1 MRFFRFIFS
10 KIFLKNFAICV
21 LITLLLIFLVFKFLN
36 IYTLHGKSNTVPNFI
51 GLNIDNLDHILV
63 DEEFKF
69 VLVDSVYDNS
79 KERGTIVM
87 QDPPSNTRVKKGR
100 KIYLTVVAKLPEMVK
115 MPNLI
120 DLSLRQA
127 LAELRS
133 LGLKIGQLKYVNDI
147 AENAVLQQLYQG
159 DTIKPDTLILKSS
172 TIDLVLG
179 KGVNN
184 KRIPVPFLIGKT
196 RAEAVNMIKNFSLN
210 LKDEY
215 FLDTDDKSHARIYK
229 QFPAAIPDTLVN
241 LGDAVSLWYRSD
253 EFFDFDSLIESFKPD
268 TLALD
273 TLALDSLMRDSLLID
288 SLYYK
293 FLQTDTIDEENI
305 NN

>member
-10 KIFLKNFAICV
+10 KIFLKNFALWL
-21 LITLLLIFLVFKFLN
+21 LISLLLIFLVFKFLN
-36 IYTLHGKSNTVPNFI
+36 IFTLHGKSKTVPNFI
-51 GLNIDNLDHILV
+51 GLNITDLDNLLV
-63 DEEFKF
+63 DQDFKF
-69 VLVDSVYDNS
+69 VLIDSVYDNS
-79 KERGTIVM
+79 KEQGAIVM
-87 QDPPSNTRVKKGR
+87 QDPFSNTRVKKGR
-100 KIYLTVVAKLPEMVK
+100 KIYLTVVADLPEQVR

-127 LAELRS
+127 LAELRA
-133 LGLKIGQLKYVNDI
+133 LGLKIGQLKYVEDF
-147 AENAVLQQLYQG
+147 AENAILQQLYQG

-179 KGVNN
+179 KGVNYT
-184 KRIPVPFLIGKT
+184 RIRIPFLIGKT
-196 RAEAVNMIKNFSLN
+196 QSEAIKIIKNESFN

-215 FLDTDDKSHARIYK
+215 FLDTIENADARIYK
-229 QFPAAIPDTLVN
+229 QFPAAASDTLVK
-241 LGDAVSLWYRSD
+241 LGQAISLWYRSD

-273 TLALDSLMRDSLLID
+273 SLMRDSLLID
-288 SLYYK
+288 SLYYE

-305 NN
+305 IN